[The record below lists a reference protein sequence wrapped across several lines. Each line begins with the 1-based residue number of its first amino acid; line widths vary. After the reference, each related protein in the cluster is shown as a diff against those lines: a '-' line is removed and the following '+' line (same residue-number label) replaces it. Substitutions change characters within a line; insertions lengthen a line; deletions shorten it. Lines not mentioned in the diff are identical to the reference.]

1 MLMPR
6 MRSIICRNERSPI
19 CDSAIEWHS
28 DRVTFHTQTHRA
40 IVTQAQPSPL
50 WFSPLLSDLARQL
63 APEYW
68 SALSTAAKERYRAS
82 QAKPS
87 QATVYTYI
95 GKQCS
100 TVTVLPIPRA
110 AQAAFMHTCANQHA
124 GVQCAREH

>member
-1 MLMPR
+1 MLHVAFCIVECCTLHATGGTVPVGGMPMLMPR

-87 QATVYTYI
+87 QAKPQYI
-95 GKQCS
+95 H
-100 TVTVLPIPRA
+100 I
-110 AQAAFMHTCANQHA
+110 
-124 GVQCAREH
+124 